1 MTGPTEG
8 LSSASVIGPPD
19 QVVLGFIDLAEP
31 DPDLTEDVRTLAG
44 CVFPLDTGRHVLVS
58 SRSMLERDTDGF
70 QHLPLLSQLTHRHQR
85 VHIGLGIGVT
95 AAQAEMLA
103 RRALARSREVGP
115 FSAVL
120 ALGTGDEIVLAEENP
135 APASDGAMPLA
146 VVARRTG
153 LARERLERLRV
164 LVDGTEEDGVTVS
177 AVARALEIDA
187 RSARRTIKR
196 LERAGTAYP
205 VGRMLTGTTGRP
217 PTLYRIRL
225 G

>member
-8 LSSASVIGPPD
+8 LASASAIGPPD
-19 QVVLGFIDLAEP
+19 QVVLGLIDLTEP
-31 DPDLTEDVRTLAG
+31 DPDLVEDIRSLAG
-44 CVFPLDTGRHVLVS
+44 CVFALTAGRYLLIT
-58 SRSMLERDTDGF
+58 SRNMLERDTDGF

-85 VHIGLGIGVT
+85 VHIGLGIGMT
-95 AAQAEMLA
+95 AAHAESLA
-103 RRALARSREVGP
+103 QRALTRCRTVGP

-120 ALGTGDEIVLAEENP
+120 ALGTGDDIVLAEENP
-135 APASDGAMPLA
+135 APAADGAMPLA
-146 VVARRTG
+146 LVARRTG
-153 LARERLERLRV
+153 LSRGRLERLQA
-164 LVDGTEEDGVTVS
+164 LVEDAEEDGVTVS
-177 AVARALEIDA
+177 AVAGALEIDA

-217 PTLYRIRL
+217 PTIYRIRL